1 MSPDTGRIGPE
12 LVCMGE
18 PMLELNAQPPDAAGR
33 RLYLEG
39 FGGDTSNAAIA
50 AARQGAS
57 VAYATAIGRDDAG
70 ERFLALWRAEGV
82 DVGAVRID
90 ATRPTALYL
99 VSHGTQGHSFH
110 FYRTGSAAS
119 AYGPSD
125 VPEAMIAKSR
135 MFYASGISQGISD
148 SAADAVLHAIAIARH
163 NHVRVA
169 IGTNYRPRLWP
180 RARAAALTHAAVR
193 QAEIAF
199 TSTEDAAALAGIG
212 DAAAAADFYRGLGP
226 AIVVVTMGAAG
237 ALLAE
242 GDKRTNIP
250 ALPGPVV
257 DATGAGDAF
266 AGAFL
271 ARLLAG
277 DEAQAAARYAS
288 AAAGLKVRGYGAVAP
303 IPRTAEVEAE
313 LATC

>member
-1 MSPDTGRIGPE
+1 MTPGLI
-12 LVCMGE
+12 CMGE
-18 PMLELNAQPPDAAGR
+18 PMLELNAQPSDEAGR

-39 FGGDTSNAAIA
+39 FGGDTSNVAIA
-50 AARQGAS
+50 AARQGAL
-57 VAYATAIGRDDAG
+57 VAYASAVGRDDPG

-82 DVGAVRID
+82 DVAAVRID

-99 VSHGTQGHSFH
+99 VSHGAQGHSFH

-119 AYGPSD
+119 AYGAAD
-125 VPEAMIAKSR
+125 VPEAMIAASH
-135 MFYASGISQGISD
+135 MFYASGISLGISD

-169 IGTNYRPRLWP
+169 FGTNYRPRLWP
-180 RARAAALTHAAVR
+180 RARAAALTHAAVQ
-193 QAEIAF
+193 QADIVF
-199 TSTEDAAALAGIG
+199 TSTEDAAALAGTA
-212 DAAAAADFYRGLGP
+212 DAAAAADFYRALGP
-226 AIVVVTMGAAG
+226 AIVVVTMGEAG

-242 GDKRTNIP
+242 GDTRTTIP
-250 ALPGPVV
+250 VLPGPMAGPVV

-277 DEAQAAARYAS
+277 DEAPAAARYAS
-288 AAAGLKVRGYGAVAP
+288 ATAGLKVRGYGAVAP
-303 IPRTAEVEAE
+303 IPRAAEVVAA